1 MGRIFIDVTQSCRS
15 SNNSGI
21 QVVTRNLFRCLN
33 SRINVTPMVWDN
45 LICHYSTLNQREF
58 SNLENP
64 FTKHYKAKARPNKQ
78 ENYLLKEILNSL
90 THYIKR
96 INLKRSLK
104 HQDCLL
110 FPEVFR
116 DNRVRFLPGILDIK
130 TCKAAIFHDANVLRN
145 RSNTPLKRLSN
156 FQNYLNIISRF
167 DAISCVSNETKK
179 SLHKYGLQEELPE
192 KIKVHNLPVEAPSNV
207 RSSSQTKTPSI
218 LCVST
223 LSYNK
228 NHINLLIA
236 AEKLWR
242 TGLSF
247 RLELVGQEDP
257 SWTPKVKKYI
267 EKLQKNNLPINW
279 AMHVD
284 QVTLEN
290 KYADCKFTIYP
301 SLFEGYGLPI
311 LESLVR
317 GKPCICGSNGALGEV
332 SKSGGCEILEN
343 QDDPN
348 QIANALKLL
357 LTDSSRLQKLKLEI
371 TNRDFGTWKKYT
383 SSLLDF
389 LNLEDLV

>member
-1 MGRIFIDVTQSCRS
+1 
-15 SNNSGI
+15 
-21 QVVTRNLFRCLN
+21 
-33 SRINVTPMVWDN
+33 
-45 LICHYSTLNQREF
+45 
-58 SNLENP
+58 
-64 FTKHYKAKARPNKQ
+64 
-78 ENYLLKEILNSL
+78 
-90 THYIKR
+90 
-96 INLKRSLK
+96 
-104 HQDCLL
+104 
-110 FPEVFR
+110 
-116 DNRVRFLPGILDIK
+116 
-130 TCKAAIFHDANVLRN
+130 
-145 RSNTPLKRLSN
+145 
-156 FQNYLNIISRF
+156 
-167 DAISCVSNETKK
+167 
-179 SLHKYGLQEELPE
+179 LHKYGLQEELPE